1 MLKMVELHGGGVE
14 VESEPGRGSRF
25 IVTLPWQGVQNQEM
39 SVENSHSIDLPEIE
53 ANTIRPMILIVEDNL
68 LYLNLLTDVLSH
80 CGYHVI
86 TALNG
91 EEGIATAREKLP
103 QLILLDI
110 QMPILDG
117 FQATRKIRSYP
128 ELGKTPIIA
137 LTAPAMNGDRE
148 KCFQAGMND
157 YISKPVSIDELQKVF
172 EDQLYLH
179 KIE

>member
-80 CGYHVI
+80 SGYHVI

-91 EEGIATAREKLP
+91 EEGIETAREKLP
-103 QLILLDI
+103 QLILMDI

-117 FQATRKIRSYP
+117 LQATRRIRSYP
-128 ELGKTPIIA
+128 ELGRTPIIA
-137 LTAPAMNGDRE
+137 HNALAMSGDRE
-148 KCFQAGMND
+148 KCFEAGMND
-157 YISKPVSIDELQKVF
+157 YLSKPVNIEELKRTM
-172 EDQLYLH
+172 DRLMN
-179 KIE
+179 KI